1 MPQMS
6 VYVTRNQGHQNMMK
20 IELKIYKLR
29 DALQQKKIHKKQNS
43 KSVLRQ
49 TELYTNKSNQN
60 IQKYI

>member
-29 DALQQKKIHKKQNS
+29 DALQQKNS
-43 KSVLRQ
+43 QK
-49 TELYTNKSNQN
+49 TEQQECTEANRTVYK
-60 IQKYI
+60 